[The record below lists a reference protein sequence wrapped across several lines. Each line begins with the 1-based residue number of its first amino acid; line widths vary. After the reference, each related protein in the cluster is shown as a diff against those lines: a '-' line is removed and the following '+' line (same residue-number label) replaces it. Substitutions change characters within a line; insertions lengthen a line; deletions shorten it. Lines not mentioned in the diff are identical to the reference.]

1 MILFSLKLI
10 FIFSQKTDYVTSNH
24 LKGIIN
30 ILEERENFMETILNA
45 LNPSQREAV
54 EHIDGAMLIL
64 AGAGSGKTKT
74 LTTRLAYLVGEV
86 GIDPAN
92 TLTLTFTNKAASE
105 MRERAL
111 KLMPSRVSYPPLL
124 CTFHKFGLLFLKFHI
139 EKLGRSNGFVIID
152 SDDKKRLIRA
162 IAKEKKIDL
171 NLAFIA
177 SEISKYKNSILSPEL
192 VLEKAELP
200 DYKKIASI
208 YVDYQKNIEE
218 NNLVDFDDLLMLTY
232 KILSENDDLRKETS
246 NRYKYIM
253 VDEYQDTNELQFQ
266 LLELL
271 SSEHNN
277 LCVVGDDD
285 QSIYGWRGAN
295 IRNILEFSNNFE
307 TCKTVKLE
315 TNYRSTEPILKA
327 ANTLIEHNS
336 TRLGKKLTSH
346 KGAGDDVKLL
356 HSLDES
362 MEAKAIAHA
371 IQKLLDEGTDPDE
384 IAVLYRI
391 NALSRSLEEGFSK
404 AGLGF
409 KLIGGMRFYERAEIK
424 DLISYLRVL
433 SNPHD
438 DFSLVRIINKPKRGI
453 GKASIEKLQKAA
465 FDTKDSLYGY
475 VQKMTLGEVDTI
487 VSKKVSTSLAQL
499 VQDIAFL
506 QEALQ
511 SELGNFITLFEERI
525 KLKDHYAGMVDGMDR
540 ILNIDEFYGYFRD
553 AIIKNPD
560 LTLDEFLNDISLQS
574 DQDQI
579 EENAITIMSIH
590 AAKGL
595 EFEHLFVIGL
605 EEEFFPL
612 LGEGCNMEEERRLG
626 YVAITRAKSDLTL
639 CYVDSRFYKGRRK
652 MIDKSRFL
660 GEAGLIQDTSLKITK
675 QADFKKGDLVKHK
688 IFGIGRVQAANKS
701 GKEYKLLINFGGNK
715 KEILSSF
722 VQSI

>member
-1 MILFSLKLI
+1 
-10 FIFSQKTDYVTSNH
+10 
-24 LKGIIN
+24 
-30 ILEERENFMETILNA
+30 MEQILNG
-45 LNPSQREAV
+45 LNPSQHEAV
-54 EHIDGAMLIL
+54 KHIDGAMLIL

-74 LTTRLAYLVGEV
+74 LTARLAYLVGEV

-139 EKLGRSNGFVIID
+139 EKLGRKNTFVIID
-152 SDDKKRLIRA
+152 SDDKKRLLRS
-162 IAKEKKIDL
+162 IAKALKIDL
-171 NLAFIA
+171 NISFIA
-177 SEISKYKNSILSPEL
+177 SEISKYKNSLLTPE
-192 VLEKAELP
+192 VVSQKAELP
-200 DYKKIASI
+200 DYKKVAKI
-208 YVDYQKNIEE
+208 YTLYQENIEE

-232 KILSENDDLRKETS
+232 KILDENDALRKETS

-253 VDEYQDTNELQFQ
+253 VDEYQDTNELQFR
-266 LLELL
+266 LLEHLCC
-271 SSEHNN
+271 EHEN

-295 IRNILEFSNNFE
+295 IRNILEFADNFKE
-307 TCKTVKLE
+307 TKVVKLE

-327 ANTLIEHNS
+327 ANALIEHNS

-346 KGAGDDVKLL
+346 KGSGDEVKLL

-362 MEAKAIAHA
+362 MEAKAIAHQ
-371 IQKLLDEGTDPDE
+371 IHELIDEGADPDE

-404 AGLGF
+404 EGLAF

-424 DLISYLRVL
+424 DIISYFRVL
-433 SNPHD
+433 ANPHD
-438 DFSLVRIINKPKRGI
+438 DFSLKRIINKPKRGI
-453 GKASIEKLQKAA
+453 GKASIDKLEKAA
-465 FDTKDSLYGY
+465 FDAQLSLYGY
-475 VQKMTLGEVDTI
+475 IEQSVNGKLPLVI
-487 VSKKVSTSLAQL
+487 SKKVATALTKLVEDIQL
-499 VQDIAFL
+499 L
-506 QEALQ
+506 QEEIKNA
-511 SELGNFITLFEERI
+511 LGNFITLFEEHI
-525 KLKDHYAGMVDGMDR
+525 KLKDHYAGMVDGFDR

-553 AIIKNPD
+553 AVMKNPD

-579 EENAITIMSIH
+579 EEDAITIMSIH

-660 GEAGLIQDTSLKITK
+660 GEAGLISDTSLKIEK
-675 QADFKKGDLVKHK
+675 SSAFKKGDLVKHK

>member
-1 MILFSLKLI
+1 ML
-10 FIFSQKTDYVTSNH
+10 QMDD
-24 LKGIIN
+24 
-30 ILEERENFMETILNA
+30 ILNS
-45 LNPSQREAV
+45 LNPAQREAV

-92 TLTLTFTNKAASE
+92 TLTLTFTNKAAAE

-111 KLMPSRVSYPPLL
+111 KLMPTKVPYPPLL

-139 EKLGRSNGFVIID
+139 EKLGRSNSFVIID
-152 SDDKKRLIRA
+152 SDDKKRLLRS
-162 IAKEKKIDL
+162 IAKELKIDL
-171 NLAFIA
+171 NLSFIA
-177 SEISKYKNSILSPEL
+177 SEISKYKNSLLTPE
-192 VLEKAELP
+192 VVIQKAELP
-200 DYKKIASI
+200 DYKKVASI
-208 YVDYQKNIEE
+208 YEKYQQNIVE

-232 KILSENDDLRKETS
+232 QILDSNDDLRKETS

-253 VDEYQDTNELQFQ
+253 VDEYQDTNELQFR

-271 SSEHNN
+271 ASEHEN

-295 IRNILEFSNNFE
+295 IRNILEFADNFKA
-307 TCKTVKLE
+307 CKVVKLE

-327 ANTLIEHNS
+327 ANSLIEHNS
-336 TRLGKKLTSH
+336 TRLGKTLTSH
-346 KGAGDDVKLL
+346 KGDGPEVKLL

-362 MEAKAIAHA
+362 MEAKAIAHE
-371 IQKLLDEGTDPDE
+371 IKELLEKGTDPDE

-404 AGLGF
+404 EGLNF

-424 DLISYLRVL
+424 DIISYFRVL
-433 SNPHD
+433 ANPHD
-438 DFSLVRIINKPKRGI
+438 DFSLLRIINKPKRGI
-453 GKASIEKLQKAA
+453 GKASLEKIQKAA
-465 FDTKDSLYGY
+465 FDTQLSLYEY
-475 VQKMTLGEVDTI
+475 IEQSVEEKLPSV
-487 VSKKVSTSLAQL
+487 VSKKVSSALAQL
-499 VQDIAFL
+499 VEDIHVL
-506 QEALQ
+506 QEEIK
-511 SELGNFITLFEERI
+511 SDLGNFLNLFEERI
-525 KLKDHYAGMVDGMDR
+525 KLKDHYAGMVDGFDR

-553 AIIKNPD
+553 AVNKNPN

-579 EENAITIMSIH
+579 EEDAITIMSIH

-595 EFEHLFVIGL
+595 EFEHLYVIGL

-660 GEAGLIQDTSLKITK
+660 GEAGLVQDASLKITK
-675 QADFKKGDLVKHK
+675 TSAFKKGDLVKHK

-701 GKEYKLLINFGGNK
+701 GKDYKLLINFGGNK

-722 VQSI
+722 VQPI

>member
-1 MILFSLKLI
+1 
-10 FIFSQKTDYVTSNH
+10 
-24 LKGIIN
+24 
-30 ILEERENFMETILNA
+30 MEQILNG

-74 LTTRLAYLVGEV
+74 LTARLAYLVGEI

-92 TLTLTFTNKAASE
+92 TLTLTFTNKAAAE

-111 KLMPSRVSYPPLL
+111 KLMPQKVSYPPLL

-139 EKLGRSNGFVIID
+139 EKLGRNNTFVIID
-152 SDDKKRLIRA
+152 SDDKKRLLRS
-162 IAKEKKIDL
+162 IAKELKIDL
-171 NLAFIA
+171 NISFIA
-177 SEISKYKNSILSPEL
+177 SEISKYKNSLLTPE
-192 VLEKAELP
+192 VVIQKAELP
-200 DYKKIASI
+200 DYKKVAKV
-208 YVDYQKNIEE
+208 YEQYQANIEE

-232 KILSENDDLRKETS
+232 KILDENDELRKETS

-253 VDEYQDTNELQFQ
+253 VDEYQDTNELQFR
-266 LLELL
+266 LLEHLC
-271 SSEHNN
+271 SEHEN

-295 IRNILEFSNNFE
+295 IRNILEFADNFKE
-307 TCKTVKLE
+307 TKVVKLE

-346 KGAGDDVKLL
+346 KGAGNDVKLL

-362 MEAKAIAHA
+362 MEAKAIAHQ
-371 IQKLLDEGTDPDE
+371 IHKLLDEGADPDE

-391 NALSRSLEEGFSK
+391 NALSRSLEEGFTK
-404 AGLGF
+404 EGLAF

-424 DLISYLRVL
+424 DIISYFRVL
-433 SNPHD
+433 ANPHD
-438 DFSLVRIINKPKRGI
+438 DFSLKRIINKPKRGI
-453 GKASIEKLQKAA
+453 GKASIDKLEKAA
-465 FDTKDSLYGY
+465 FDAHLSLYGY
-475 VQKMTLGEVDTI
+475 IEQSVNGKLPSV
-487 VSKKVSTSLAQL
+487 VSKKVAAALTQL
-499 VQDIAFL
+499 VEDITVL
-506 QEALQ
+506 QEETK
-511 SELGNFITLFEERI
+511 SSLGNFITLFEERI
-525 KLKDHYAGMVDGMDR
+525 KLKEHYAGMVDGFDR

-553 AIIKNPD
+553 AVIKNPD
-560 LTLDEFLNDISLQS
+560 LTLEEFLNDISLQS

-579 EENAITIMSIH
+579 EEDAITIMSIH

-660 GEAGLIQDTSLKITK
+660 GEAGLIQDASLKITK
-675 QADFKKGDLVKHK
+675 SSAFKKGDLVKHK

>member
-1 MILFSLKLI
+1 
-10 FIFSQKTDYVTSNH
+10 
-24 LKGIIN
+24 
-30 ILEERENFMETILNA
+30 METILNA
-45 LNPSQREAV
+45 LNPSQKEAV

-74 LTTRLAYLVGEV
+74 LTTRLAYLVGAV

-111 KLMPSRVSYPPLL
+111 KLMPSKVSYPPLL

-139 EKLGRSNGFVIID
+139 EKLGRSNAFVIID
-152 SDDKKRLIRA
+152 SDDKKRLIRS
-162 IAKEKKIDL
+162 IAKELKIDL
-171 NLAFIA
+171 NIAFIA

-192 VLEKAELP
+192 VVEKAELP
-200 DYKKIASI
+200 DYKKIAAI
-208 YVDYQKNIEE
+208 YVAYQKNIEE

-271 SSEHNN
+271 ASEHGN

-295 IRNILEFSNNFE
+295 IRNILEFSDNFE
-307 TCKTVKLE
+307 KCKTVKLE

-346 KGAGDDVKLL
+346 KGPGEDVKLL

-362 MEAKAIAHA
+362 MEAKAIAHE
-371 IQKLLDEGTDPDE
+371 IQKLLDAGTDPDE

-404 AGLGF
+404 AGLAF

-424 DLISYLRVL
+424 DIISYFRVL

-438 DFSLVRIINKPKRGI
+438 DFSLIRIINKPKRGI
-453 GKASIEKLQKAA
+453 GKASIEKLQQAA
-465 FDTKDSLYGY
+465 FEVKLSLFEYIE
-475 VQKMTLGEVDTI
+475 KSLTGELPLI
-487 VSKKVSTSLAQL
+487 VSKKVTTSLSKLAE
-499 VQDIAFL
+499 DIHIL
-506 QEALQ
+506 QNEINDN
-511 SELGNFITLFEERI
+511 LGNFITLFEERI
-525 KLKDHYAGMVDGMDR
+525 KLKDHYANMVDGMDR
-540 ILNIDEFYGYFRD
+540 LLNIDEFYGYFRD
-553 AIIKNPD
+553 AVIKNPD

-612 LGEGCNMEEERRLG
+612 LGEGSNMEEERRLG

-675 QADFKKGDLVKHK
+675 QAAFKKGDLVKHK

>member
-1 MILFSLKLI
+1 
-10 FIFSQKTDYVTSNH
+10 
-24 LKGIIN
+24 
-30 ILEERENFMETILNA
+30 MEAILNT
-45 LNPSQREAV
+45 LNPAQREAV

-74 LTTRLAYLVGEV
+74 LTTRLAYLIGEV

-92 TLTLTFTNKAASE
+92 TLTLTFTNKAAAE

-111 KLMPSRVSYPPLL
+111 KLMPHRVSYPPLL

-139 EKLGRSNGFVIID
+139 EKLGRSNNFVIID
-152 SDDKKRLIRA
+152 SDDKKRLLRS
-162 IAKEKKIDL
+162 IAKELKIDL
-171 NLAFIA
+171 NLSFIA
-177 SEISKYKNSILSPEL
+177 SEISKYKNTLLTPE
-192 VLEKAELP
+192 VVIQKAELP
-200 DYKKIASI
+200 DYKKVAQI
-208 YVDYQKNIEE
+208 YEAYQSNIVE

-232 KILSENDDLRKETS
+232 QILESNDDLRRETS
-246 NRYKYIM
+246 ERYRYIM
-253 VDEYQDTNELQFQ
+253 VDEYQDTNELQYR

-271 SSEHNN
+271 ASEHDN

-295 IRNILEFSNNFE
+295 IRNILEFSNNFK

-327 ANTLIEHNS
+327 ANALIEHNS
-336 TRLGKKLTSH
+336 TRLGKTLTSH
-346 KGAGDDVKLL
+346 KGEGPEVKLL

-362 MEAKAIAHA
+362 MEAKAIAHQIHDLIDQDA
-371 IQKLLDEGTDPDE
+371 DPDE

-391 NALSRSLEEGFSK
+391 NALSRSLEEGFTK
-404 AGLGF
+404 EGLNF

-424 DLISYLRVL
+424 DIISYFRVFA
-433 SNPHD
+433 NPTD
-438 DFSLVRIINKPKRGI
+438 DFSLLRIINKPKRGI

-465 FDTKDSLYGY
+465 FDAQLPLFVYIKESLEGRQPL
-475 VQKMTLGEVDTI
+475 VI
-487 VSKKVSTSLAQL
+487 SKKVAGALAKL
-499 VQDIAFL
+499 VEDIEVL
-506 QEALQ
+506 REEMEANL
-511 SELGNFITLFEERI
+511 ENFITLFEERI
-525 KLKDHYAGMVDGMDR
+525 RLKDHYAGMVDGFDR

-553 AIIKNPD
+553 AVSKNPD

-579 EENAITIMSIH
+579 EEDAITIMSIH

-595 EFEHLFVIGL
+595 EFEHLFVIGM

-652 MIDKSRFL
+652 MLDKSRFL
-660 GEAGLIQDTSLKITK
+660 GEAGLIQDASLKITK
-675 QADFKKGDLVKHK
+675 QAAFKKGDLVKHK

-722 VQSI
+722 VQAV

>member
-1 MILFSLKLI
+1 
-10 FIFSQKTDYVTSNH
+10 
-24 LKGIIN
+24 
-30 ILEERENFMETILNA
+30 MEQILNE

-74 LTTRLAYLVGEV
+74 LTARLAYLVGEV

-111 KLMPSRVSYPPLL
+111 KLMPTKVSYPPLL

-139 EKLGRSNGFVIID
+139 EKLGRANTFVIID
-152 SDDKKRLIRA
+152 SDDKKRLLRS
-162 IAKEKKIDL
+162 IAKELKIDL
-171 NLAFIA
+171 NISFIA
-177 SEISKYKNSILSPEL
+177 SEISKYKNSLLSPE
-192 VLEKAELP
+192 VVIQKAELA
-200 DYKKIASI
+200 DYKKVAKV
-208 YVDYQKNIEE
+208 YEQYQANIEE
-218 NNLVDFDDLLMLTY
+218 NNLVDFDDLLALTY
-232 KILSENDDLRKETS
+232 KILNENEELRRETS
-246 NRYKYIM
+246 NKYKYIM
-253 VDEYQDTNELQFQ
+253 VDEYQDTNELQFR
-266 LLELL
+266 LLEHLCC
-271 SSEHNN
+271 EHGN

-285 QSIYGWRGAN
+285 QSIYEWRGAN
-295 IRNILEFSNNFE
+295 IRNILEFANNFE
-307 TCKTVKLE
+307 NTKTVILE

-346 KGAGDDVKLL
+346 KGSGKEVKLL

-362 MEAKAIAHA
+362 MEAKAIAHE
-371 IQKLLDEGTDPDE
+371 IHELINSGSNPDD

-391 NALSRSLEEGFSK
+391 NALSRSLEEGFTK
-404 AGLGF
+404 EGLGF

-424 DLISYLRVL
+424 DVISYFRVL
-433 SNPHD
+433 ANPHD
-438 DFSLVRIINKPKRGI
+438 DFSLIRIINKPKRGI

-465 FDTKDSLYGY
+465 FDANISLFSYIEQSIAGQLPT
-475 VQKMTLGEVDTI
+475 V
-487 VSKKVSTSLAQL
+487 VSKKVNNSLTKLLEDIKILQHEAQN
-499 VQDIAFL
+499 
-506 QEALQ
+506 
-511 SELGNFITLFEERI
+511 SLGNFITLFEERI
-525 KLKDHYAGMVDGMDR
+525 NLKDHYVSMVDGFDR
-540 ILNIDEFYGYFRD
+540 IMNIDEFYGYFRD
-553 AIIKNPD
+553 ASMKNPD
-560 LTLDEFLNDISLQS
+560 ITLDEFLNDISLQS

-579 EENAITIMSIH
+579 EDDAITIMSIH

-660 GEAGLIQDTSLKITK
+660 GEAGLIQDASLKITK
-675 QADFKKGDLVKHK
+675 SSSFKKGDLVKHK
-688 IFGIGRVQAANKS
+688 IFGIGRVQSANKS

>member
-1 MILFSLKLI
+1 MI
-10 FIFSQKTDYVTSNH
+10 
-24 LKGIIN
+24 
-30 ILEERENFMETILNA
+30 
-45 LNPSQREAV
+45 
-54 EHIDGAMLIL
+54 
-64 AGAGSGKTKT
+64 
-74 LTTRLAYLVGEV
+74 
-86 GIDPAN
+86 
-92 TLTLTFTNKAASE
+92 
-105 MRERAL
+105 
-111 KLMPSRVSYPPLL
+111 
-124 CTFHKFGLLFLKFHI
+124 
-139 EKLGRSNGFVIID
+139 
-152 SDDKKRLIRA
+152 
-162 IAKEKKIDL
+162 
-171 NLAFIA
+171 
-177 SEISKYKNSILSPEL
+177 
-192 VLEKAELP
+192 
-200 DYKKIASI
+200 
-208 YVDYQKNIEE
+208 
-218 NNLVDFDDLLMLTY
+218 
-232 KILSENDDLRKETS
+232 
-246 NRYKYIM
+246 
-253 VDEYQDTNELQFQ
+253 DEYQDTNELQFQ

-271 SSEHNN
+271 SSEHHN

-295 IRNILEFSNNFE
+295 IRNILEFSSNFDK
-307 TCKTVKLE
+307 CKTVKLE

-346 KGAGDDVKLL
+346 KGKGKEVKLL
-356 HSLDES
+356 HSIDES
-362 MEAKAIAHA
+362 IEAKTIAKEV
-371 IQKLLDEGTDPDE
+371 QKLLDAGTNPDE

-391 NALSRSLEEGFSK
+391 NALSRSLEEGFTK
-404 AGLGF
+404 EGVGF

-424 DLISYLRVL
+424 DIISYLRVL

-438 DFSLVRIINKPKRGI
+438 DFSLIRIINKPKRGI
-453 GKASIEKLQKAA
+453 GKASIEKLQKGA
-465 FDTKDSLYGY
+465 FDAQTSLFGY
-475 VQKMTLGEVDTI
+475 IEKISAEEVNTI
-487 VSKKVSTSLAQL
+487 VSKKVFTSLKLLLDNIQL
-499 VQDIAFL
+499 L
-506 QEALQ
+506 QESLEN
-511 SELGNFITLFEERI
+511 ELGNFITLFEEHI

-553 AIIKNPD
+553 AVNKNPD
-560 LTLDEFLNDISLQS
+560 LTLDTFLNDISLQS

-579 EENAITIMSIH
+579 EEDAITIMSIH

-660 GEAGLIQDTSLKITK
+660 GEAGLISDTSLKITK
-675 QADFKKGDLVKHK
+675 QAAFKKGDLVKHK

>member
-1 MILFSLKLI
+1 MEEILKS
-10 FIFSQKTDYVTSNH
+10 
-24 LKGIIN
+24 
-30 ILEERENFMETILNA
+30 

-92 TLTLTFTNKAASE
+92 TLTLTFTNKAAAE

-111 KLMPSRVSYPPLL
+111 KLMPTKVSYPPLL

-139 EKLGRSNGFVIID
+139 EKLGRNNSFVIID
-152 SDDKKRLIRA
+152 SDDKKRLLRN
-162 IAKEKKIDL
+162 IAKNLKIDL
-171 NLAFIA
+171 NLSFIA
-177 SEISKYKNSILSPEL
+177 SEISKYKNSLLTPE
-192 VLEKAELP
+192 VVIQKAELP
-200 DYKKIASI
+200 DYKKVARIYEKYQENIA
-208 YVDYQKNIEE
+208 E

-232 KILSENDDLRKETS
+232 QILESDQELRRKTS
-246 NRYKYIM
+246 NRYRYIM
-253 VDEYQDTNELQFQ
+253 VDEYQDTNELQFR

-271 SSEHNN
+271 ASEHEN

-295 IRNILEFSNNFE
+295 IRNILEFADNFKV
-307 TCKTVKLE
+307 CKTVKLE

-336 TRLGKKLTSH
+336 TRLGKRLISH
-346 KGAGDDVKLL
+346 KGEGPDVKLL

-362 MEAKAIAHA
+362 MEAKAIAHQ
-371 IQKLLDEGTDPDE
+371 IKELLEKGCNPDE

-404 AGLGF
+404 EGLNF
-409 KLIGGMRFYERAEIK
+409 KLIGGMRFYERAEVK
-424 DLISYLRVL
+424 DIISYFRVL
-433 SNPHD
+433 ANPHD
-438 DFSLVRIINKPKRGI
+438 DFSLLRIINKPKRGI

-465 FDTKDSLYGY
+465 FDTHLSLYEYIKQSVEGTQP
-475 VQKMTLGEVDTI
+475 VVI
-487 VSKKVSTSLAQL
+487 SKKVAAALKQL
-499 VQDIAFL
+499 VEDINIL
-506 QEALQ
+506 QE
-511 SELGNFITLFEERI
+511 EIKNNFGNFINLFEERI
-525 KLKDHYAGMVDGMDR
+525 KLKDHYTGMVDGFDR
-540 ILNIDEFYGYFRD
+540 IMNIDEFYGYFRD
-553 AIIKNPD
+553 AIVKNPD

-579 EENAITIMSIH
+579 EENVISIMSIH

-595 EFEHLFVIGL
+595 EFEHLFVVGM

-660 GEAGLIQDTSLKITK
+660 GEAGLIQDASLKITK
-675 QADFKKGDLVKHK
+675 QAAFKKGDLVKHK

-722 VQSI
+722 VQAI

>member
-1 MILFSLKLI
+1 
-10 FIFSQKTDYVTSNH
+10 
-24 LKGIIN
+24 
-30 ILEERENFMETILNA
+30 METILNA

-54 EHIDGAMLIL
+54 QHIDGAMLIL

-92 TLTLTFTNKAASE
+92 TLTLTFTNKAAAE

-111 KLMPSRVSYPPLL
+111 KLMPTKVSYPPLL

-139 EKLGRSNGFVIID
+139 EKLGRSNAFVIID
-152 SDDKKRLIRA
+152 SDDKKRLLRS
-162 IAKEKKIDL
+162 IAKELKVDL
-171 NLAFIA
+171 NIAFIA
-177 SEISKYKNSILSPEL
+177 SEISKYKNSILSPEV
-192 VLEKAELP
+192 VLEKAELS
-200 DYKKIASI
+200 DYKKIANI
-208 YVDYQKNIEE
+208 YVKYQANIEE

-232 KILSENDDLRKETS
+232 QILKENDNLRKETS

-271 SSEHNN
+271 SSEHSN

-295 IRNILEFSNNFE
+295 IRNILEFADNFE
-307 TCKTVKLE
+307 VCKTVKLE
-315 TNYRSTEPILKA
+315 INYRSTEPILKA

-346 KGAGDDVKLL
+346 KGAGQEVKLL

-362 MEAKAIAHA
+362 LEAKSIAHA
-371 IQKLLDEGTDPDE
+371 IQKLLDEGADPDE

-391 NALSRSLEEGFSK
+391 NALSRSLEEGFTK
-404 AGLGF
+404 ASLGF

-433 SNPHD
+433 SYPHD
-438 DFSLVRIINKPKRGI
+438 DFSLIRIINKPKRGI

-465 FDTKDSLYGY
+465 LDSHISLYGY
-475 VQKMTLGEVDTI
+475 IEKMTLGEVETV
-487 VSKKVSTSLAQL
+487 VSKKVSTALDKL
-499 VQDIAFL
+499 VKDIYLL
-506 QEALQ
+506 QEALKN
-511 SELGNFITLFEERI
+511 ELGNFITLFEEHI

-553 AIIKNPD
+553 AVMKNPD

-579 EENAITIMSIH
+579 EEDAITIMSIH

-612 LGEGCNMEEERRLG
+612 LGEGTNMEEERRLG

-639 CYVDSRFYKGRRK
+639 CYADSRFYKGRRK

-660 GEAGLIQDTSLKITK
+660 GESGLIQDTSLKITK
-675 QADFKKGDLVKHK
+675 ASTFKKGDLVKHK

>member
-1 MILFSLKLI
+1 MEQIL
-10 FIFSQKTDYVTSNH
+10 DN
-24 LKGIIN
+24 
-30 ILEERENFMETILNA
+30 

-54 EHIDGAMLIL
+54 EHIDGALLIL

-74 LTTRLAYLVGEV
+74 LTARLAYLIGEV

-105 MRERAL
+105 MKERAL
-111 KLMPSRVSYPPLL
+111 KLMPTQISYPPLL

-139 EKLGRSNGFVIID
+139 EKLGRSNTFVIID
-152 SDDKKRLIRA
+152 SDDKKRLLRT
-162 IAKEKKIDL
+162 IAKELKIDL
-171 NLAFIA
+171 NISFIA
-177 SEISKYKNSILSPEL
+177 SEISKYKNSLLTPE
-192 VLEKAELP
+192 VVIQKAELP
-200 DYKKIASI
+200 DYKKVAKI
-208 YVDYQKNIEE
+208 YEAYQSNIEE

-232 KILSENDDLRKETS
+232 KILDEHDDLRRETS

-253 VDEYQDTNELQFQ
+253 VDEYQDTNELQFR
-266 LLELL
+266 LLEHLC
-271 SSEHNN
+271 SAHEN

-295 IRNILEFSNNFE
+295 IRNILEFADNFKD
-307 TCKTVKLE
+307 TKIVKLE
-315 TNYRSTEPILKA
+315 TNYRSTAPILKA

-346 KGAGDDVKLL
+346 KGEGPEVKLL

-362 MEAKAIAHA
+362 MEAKAIAHQ
-371 IQKLLDEGTDPDE
+371 IHTLLDQGTNPDE

-404 AGLGF
+404 EALNF

-424 DLISYLRVL
+424 DIISYFRVFA
-433 SNPHD
+433 NPHD
-438 DFSLVRIINKPKRGI
+438 DFSLIRIINKPKRGI

-465 FDTKDSLYGY
+465 FDAQCSLYESITRSIRGDLP
-475 VQKMTLGEVDTI
+475 VV
-487 VSKKVSTSLAQL
+487 VSKKVSASLTQL
-499 VQDIAFL
+499 VNDINIL
-506 QEALQ
+506 QKEIQNSL
-511 SELGNFITLFEERI
+511 ENFITLFEEHI
-525 KLKDHYAGMVDGMDR
+525 KLKDHYAGMVDGFER
-540 ILNIDEFYGYFRD
+540 LLNIDEFYGYFRD
-553 AIIKNPD
+553 AVIKNPD

-579 EENAITIMSIH
+579 EEDAITIMSIH

-595 EFEHLFVIGL
+595 EFEHL
-605 EEEFFPL
+605 
-612 LGEGCNMEEERRLG
+612 EERRLG

-675 QADFKKGDLVKHK
+675 SSAFKKGKA
-688 IFGIGRVQAANKS
+688 RPS
-701 GKEYKLLINFGGNK
+701 K
-715 KEILSSF
+715 KETLSNTRS
-722 VQSI
+722 SA

>member
-1 MILFSLKLI
+1 
-10 FIFSQKTDYVTSNH
+10 
-24 LKGIIN
+24 
-30 ILEERENFMETILNA
+30 METILNA

-74 LTTRLAYLVGEV
+74 LTSRLAYLVGIV

-92 TLTLTFTNKAASE
+92 TLTLTFTNKAATQ

-111 KLMPSRVSYPPLL
+111 KLMPTKVSYPPLL

-139 EKLGRSNGFVIID
+139 EKLGRSNAFVIID
-152 SDDKKRLIRA
+152 SDDKKRLLRS
-162 IAKEKKIDL
+162 IAKILKIDL
-171 NLAFIA
+171 NIAFIA

-200 DYKKIASI
+200 DYKKVAAI
-208 YVDYQKNIEE
+208 YAQYQSNIIE

-232 KILSENDDLRKETS
+232 QILKEDEALRIETS

-285 QSIYGWRGAN
+285 QSIYAWRGAN
-295 IRNILEFSNNFE
+295 IRNILEFADNFE
-307 TCKTVKLE
+307 NCKTIKLE
-315 TNYRSTEPILKA
+315 TNYRSTEPILEA

-336 TRLGKKLTSH
+336 TRLGKKLVSH
-346 KGAGDDVKLL
+346 KGKGEKVKLL

-362 MEAKAIAHA
+362 MEAKAIAHEV
-371 IQKLLDEGTDPDE
+371 QKLLDKGVDPDE

-404 AGLGF
+404 AGVGF

-424 DLISYLRVL
+424 DIISYFRVL
-433 SNPHD
+433 SNPYD
-438 DFSLVRIINKPKRGI
+438 DFSLIRIINRPKRGI

-465 FDTKDSLYGY
+465 FDAHISIYEYIEKSLAG
-475 VQKMTLGEVDTI
+475 TLATVI
-487 VSKKVSTSLAQL
+487 SKKIAIALSKLL
-499 VQDIAFL
+499 EDIALL
-506 QEALQ
+506 QDEIKQ
-511 SELGNFITLFEERI
+511 TIGNFITLFEERI

-553 AIIKNPD
+553 VVIKNPN
-560 LTLDEFLNDISLQS
+560 LTLDEFLNDISLRS
-574 DQDQI
+574 EQDQL
-579 EENAITIMSIH
+579 EGDSITIMSIH
-590 AAKGL
+590 ASKGL

-675 QADFKKGDLVKHK
+675 QPAFKKGDLVKHK
-688 IFGIGRVQAANKS
+688 IFGIGRVQATNKS
-701 GKEYKLLINFGGNK
+701 GNGYKLLINFGGDK